1 MAFSTWLGSPML
13 QAEPELRAKLRAAMD
28 MLNRDEVDAKR
39 QLELG

>member
-1 MAFSTWLGSPML
+1 VLRNVRHALIG
-13 QAEPELRAKLRAAMD
+13 EPDLKRKFDRAVE